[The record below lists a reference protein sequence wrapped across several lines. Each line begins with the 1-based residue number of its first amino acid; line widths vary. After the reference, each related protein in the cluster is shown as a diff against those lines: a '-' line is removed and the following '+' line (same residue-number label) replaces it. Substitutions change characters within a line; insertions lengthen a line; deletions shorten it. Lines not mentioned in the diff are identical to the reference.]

1 MNTNLLDL
9 NTDILNIIG
18 DYVKKDNTIIIE
30 NFIKESFK
38 QVDVLYSI
46 LKRIAQVK
54 RQKPIMRQL
63 IANYFYLLNIKDFG
77 IIDEYLTLKKLN
89 LKNKKYSFGKN
100 CIKEKNILKNLK
112 LFNDFIDDC
121 IKTDTVMIYNLQC
134 LLN

>member
-1 MNTNLLDL
+1 MMNTNLLDL
-9 NTDILNIIG
+9 NNDILNIIG
-18 DYVKKDNTIIIE
+18 DYVKKDNIDRID
-30 NFIKESFK
+30 NFEK
-38 QVDVLYSI
+38 VDILYNI
-46 LKRIAQVK
+46 LNRIGQVK

-63 IANYFYLLNIKDFG
+63 IANYFYLLNIKDFK

-121 IKTDTVMIYNLQC
+121 IKTDTVMIYTLQR

>member
-1 MNTNLLDL
+1 MMNTNLLDL
-9 NTDILNIIG
+9 NNDILNIIG
-18 DYVKKDNTIIIE
+18 DYVKKDNFE
-30 NFIKESFK
+30 RKESFEK
-38 QVDVLYSI
+38 VDILYNI
-46 LKRIAQVK
+46 LNRIGQVK
-54 RQKPIMRQL
+54 RQKPIMRTL

-100 CIKEKNILKNLK
+100 CIKQKNIINNLK

-121 IKTDTVMIYNLQC
+121 KKTNTVCIYTLQC

>member
-1 MNTNLLDL
+1 MMNTNLLDL
-9 NTDILNIIG
+9 NNDILNIIV
-18 DYVKKDNTIIIE
+18 DYVKKDNIDRIDHFE
-30 NFIKESFK
+30 K
-38 QVDVLYSI
+38 VDILYNI
-46 LKRIAQVK
+46 LNRIGQVK
-54 RQKPIMRQL
+54 RQKPTMRQL
-63 IANYFYLLNIKDFG
+63 IANYFYLLNIKDFK

-121 IKTDTVMIYNLQC
+121 IKTDTVMIYTLQR

>member
-9 NTDILNIIG
+9 NKDILNIIG
-18 DYVKKDNTIIIE
+18 DYVKKDNLE
-30 NFIKESFK
+30 RKEIFTK
-38 QVDVLYSI
+38 VDILYNI
-46 LKRIAQVK
+46 LNRVGQVK
-54 RQKPIMRQL
+54 RQKPIMRTL

-100 CIKEKNILKNLK
+100 CIKQKNIINNLK

-121 IKTDTVMIYNLQC
+121 KKTNTVHIYTLQC

>member
-9 NTDILNIIG
+9 NNDILNIIG
-18 DYVKKDNTIIIE
+18 DYVKKDNIDRID
-30 NFIKESFK
+30 NFEK
-38 QVDVLYSI
+38 VDILYNI
-46 LKRIAQVK
+46 LNRIGQVK

-63 IANYFYLLNIKDFG
+63 IANYFYLLNIKDFK

-100 CIKEKNILKNLK
+100 CIKEKNIFKNLK

>member
-9 NTDILNIIG
+9 NNDILEIIG
-18 DYVKKDNTIIIE
+18 DSVKKDNLE
-30 NFIKESFK
+30 RKEIFTK
-38 QVDVLYSI
+38 VDILYNI
-46 LKRIAQVK
+46 LNRIGQVK
-54 RQKPIMRQL
+54 RQKPIMRRL
-63 IANYFYLLNIKDFG
+63 IVNYFILLNIKDFG

-100 CIKEKNILKNLK
+100 CINQKNIINNLK

-121 IKTDTVMIYNLQC
+121 KKTNTVCIYTHQC

>member
-1 MNTNLLDL
+1 MMNTNLLDL
-9 NTDILNIIG
+9 NNDILNIIG
-18 DYVKKDNTIIIE
+18 DYVKKDNFE
-30 NFIKESFK
+30 RKESFEK
-38 QVDVLYSI
+38 VDILYNI
-46 LKRIAQVK
+46 LNRIGQVK
-54 RQKPIMRQL
+54 KQKPIMRTL

-100 CIKEKNILKNLK
+100 CIKQKNIINNLK

-121 IKTDTVMIYNLQC
+121 KKTNTVHIYTLQC

>member
-1 MNTNLLDL
+1 MMNTNLLDL
-9 NTDILNIIG
+9 NNDILNIIG
-18 DYVKKDNTIIIE
+18 DYVKKDNIE
-30 NFIKESFK
+30 RKESFEK
-38 QVDVLYSI
+38 VDILYNI
-46 LKRIAQVK
+46 LNRIGQVK
-54 RQKPIMRQL
+54 RQKPIMRRL

-100 CIKEKNILKNLK
+100 CIKQKNIINNLK

-121 IKTDTVMIYNLQC
+121 KKTNTVCIYTLQC

>member
-1 MNTNLLDL
+1 MMNTNLLDL
-9 NTDILNIIG
+9 NNDILNIIG
-18 DYVKKDNTIIIE
+18 DYVKKDNIDRID
-30 NFIKESFK
+30 NFEK
-38 QVDVLYSI
+38 VDILYNI
-46 LKRIAQVK
+46 LNRIGQVK

-63 IANYFYLLNIKDFG
+63 IANYSYLLNIKDFK

-121 IKTDTVMIYNLQC
+121 IKTDTVMIYTLQR

>member
-1 MNTNLLDL
+1 MNLLDL
-9 NTDILNIIG
+9 NNDNLKIIG
-18 DYVKKDNTIIIE
+18 DYVKKDNIERIE
-30 NFIKESFK
+30 NFEK
-38 QVDVLYSI
+38 VDILYNI
-46 LKRIAQVK
+46 LNRIGQVK
-54 RQKPIMRQL
+54 RQKPIMRTL

-100 CIKEKNILKNLK
+100 CIKQKNIINNLK

-121 IKTDTVMIYNLQC
+121 KKTNTVCIYTLQC